1 MKTKNHEENLL
12 IKKKQRIFQQ
22 LLFSFYKY
30 DWTDFE

>member
-1 MKTKNHEENLL
+1 MKKTFL